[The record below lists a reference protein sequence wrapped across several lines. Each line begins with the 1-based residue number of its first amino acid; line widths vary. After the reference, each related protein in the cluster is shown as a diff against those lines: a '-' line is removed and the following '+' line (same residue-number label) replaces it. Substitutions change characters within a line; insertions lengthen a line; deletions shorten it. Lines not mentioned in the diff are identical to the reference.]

1 VHVAGWLSVED
12 YLFARRIR
20 QQLAGRALVFI
31 GEAYTMALT
40 WDVMLT
46 FDPGLVAAWTVGCL
60 GIWRI
65 TSRSEAMHEA
75 GGCPRVSKSTYP
87 RMYLVG
93 VSKVALVGSL
103 RSPERVHG
111 SRKGP

>member
-1 VHVAGWLSVED
+1 MNS
-12 YLFARRIR
+12 
-20 QQLAGRALVFI
+20 
-31 GEAYTMALT
+31 T

-46 FDPGLVAAWTVGCL
+46 FDPGLVATWTVGCL
-60 GIWRI
+60 GTWRI
-65 TSRSEAMHEA
+65 TSRSQAMHEA
-75 GGCPRVSKSTYP
+75 
-87 RMYLVG
+87 VG